1 MTTHHKLIHLTV
13 VSGPDLGLQRTFEE
27 ERISIG
33 RAESNTFPLSDGF
46 VSSHHGIISLGGAAE
61 QVEYRDLQSRHG
73 SLLSIQ
79 NVSYHLH
86 NKHQETTIK
95 IDHGTEI
102 QLGCTLIRVTLRER
116 HDLLGR
122 SRTHTP
128 KLEDEPPSGSR
139 PMRETLITTSHQPVQ
154 DLGEQLE
161 TGDERLAVIF
171 RLAGVL
177 NGLTRL
183 DEIMDHILDT
193 VFEAFPAASFF
204 SMILLEEE
212 GSDIREAEPFI
223 SRHRR
228 VHEAIHMGGE
238 ESLGM
243 EGSFAEPI
251 ISKSILE
258 RVVKT
263 KESVLFVKDSLGSEL
278 SQSIIEARITA
289 CLCAPL
295 VGQRSLLGVMEL
307 DTRGQ
312 GSLFSK
318 KDLELFNMVASLAA
332 FALERARL
340 SKNIVEMFES
350 FVSASVN
357 AIEARDPTTAGH
369 SERVALYTLE
379 LAQVTD
385 GIKVGYAGG
394 IHFTQDELTELRYAA
409 LLHDFGKIAVRE
421 DVLQKA
427 RRLPELHIELIAQRF
442 ETIKALAYKEHL
454 EGPILASV
462 TTGKTLGR
470 HELESLQSKH
480 AAFCAQVD
488 ETLRWLDEMAGTG
501 YMDPEA
507 CARVREIG
515 TKVYVDAHGHKVA
528 YLTPF
533 EVENL
538 AIQKGT
544 LNEEEWDNMRSHA
557 RFSQDYLERIPWSA
571 ELKGVPCIA
580 GAHHEKLDG
589 SGYPLGLKEM
599 HILPQVRM
607 LTIADIFDALTASD
621 RPYRKAAT
629 VERACKILNLEADD
643 RKLDKGLVA
652 VFEDL
657 VVPRILHHIPS
668 LQR

>member
-1 MTTHHKLIHLTV
+1 MNTHNKLIHLTV
-13 VSGPDLGLQRTFEE
+13 VSGPDLGLQRTFKEG
-27 ERISIG
+27 RISIG
-33 RAESNTFPLSDGF
+33 RAENNTFPLSDGF
-46 VSSHHGIISLGGAAE
+46 VSSHHGIISLTGE
-61 QVEYRDLQSRHG
+61 PQHVEYRDLQSRHG
-73 SLLSIQ
+73 SLLNIH

-86 NKHQETTIK
+86 NKNQETTIK
-95 IDHGTEI
+95 IDHDTEI
-102 QLGCTLIRVTLRER
+102 QLGCTLIRVTLRDR
-116 HDLLGR
+116 QDTPTRGR
-122 SRTHTP
+122 SRTP
-128 KLEDEPPSGSR
+128 SFEEDASGGAR

-154 DLGEQLE
+154 ELGEQLE

-171 RLAGVL
+171 KLAGVL

-204 SMILLEEE
+204 SMILLEDED
-212 GSDIREAEPFI
+212 SDIREAEPFV

-228 VHEAIHMGGE
+228 VHEAMDLGME
-238 ESLGM
+238 ETLGM

-258 RVVKT
+258 RVVNT

-379 LAQVTD
+379 LAEVTN
-385 GIKVGYAGG
+385 GIEVGYASQ
-394 IHFTQDELTELRYAA
+394 IHFSHDELTELRYAA

-454 EGPILASV
+454 EGPIMASV
-462 TTGKTLGR
+462 TQGRALGR
-470 HELESLQSKH
+470 HEIESLQATY
-480 AAFCAQVD
+480 AAFCGKVD
-488 ETLRWLDEMAGTG
+488 ETLRWLDEVAGVG
-501 YMDPEA
+501 YMNDEA
-507 CARVREIG
+507 CAKVREIG
-515 TKVYVDAHGHKVA
+515 QRAYTDAHGHTTA

-544 LNEEEWDNMRSHA
+544 LNDEEWDNMRSHA
-557 RFSQDYLERIPWSA
+557 GFSQDYLERIPWSA
-571 ELKGVPCIA
+571 ELRSVPCIA

-589 SGYPLGLKEM
+589 SGYPLGLTDI

-607 LTIADIFDALTASD
+607 LTITDIFDALTASD

-629 VERACKILNLEADD
+629 VERACKILHLEADD
-643 RKLDKGLVA
+643 NKLDKGLVG

-657 VVPRILHHIPS
+657 VVPRILRHIPS
-668 LQR
+668 LRK